1 MIYGVTLYSAKLGKV
16 EELSEVVALPGGWK
30 LAMEVIATGRV
41 ASANHGMDGP
51 SIRRQSSE
59 TRRI

>member
-1 MIYGVTLYSAKLGKV
+1 MIYGVTLYSAKMGKV
-16 EELSEVVALPGGWK
+16 EELSEVALPGGWK

-41 ASANHGMDGP
+41 ASANYGMDGP

-59 TRRI
+59 IRRI